1 MQYGGYFP
9 QSYQNSYL
17 QQYQQNGFGNQQMP
31 ASTMQAQNP
40 AQMGNFSQQSGFIPV
55 QNENEARMYPLAPG
69 TSATFID
76 ENAPYCYTK
85 TLGASQLDRP
95 TFKRFRLV
103 EEIDNA
109 QETPQG
115 SQSRVS
121 NQGIDLSQYA
131 LRADL
136 DAFSERLEALQTQ
149 LDSMTAKRQTAKPK
163 KEDDGA

>member
-1 MQYGGYFP
+1 MQYGSYFP
-9 QSYQNSYL
+9 QSYQNMYS

-31 ASTMQAQNP
+31 TSTMQAQNP
-40 AQMGNFSQQSGFIPV
+40 AQIGNFSQQSGFIPV

-103 EEIDNA
+103 EEIDSA
-109 QETPQG
+109 QDAPQG

-121 NQGIDLSQYA
+121 NQSIDLSKYA
-131 LRADL
+131 LQADL
-136 DAFSERLEALQTQ
+136 DAFSERLDALQTQ
-149 LDSMTAKRQTAKPK
+149 LDSMTAKRQTAKSK

>member
-1 MQYGGYFP
+1 MERDVMQYGSYF
-9 QSYQNSYL
+9 QNAYQN
-17 QQYQQNGFGNQQMP
+17 QYSPQFQGGYGNL
-31 ASTMQAQNP
+31 STPPIQAQNQP
-40 AQMGNFSQQSGFIPV
+40 PVNSMGGFIPV

-103 EEIDNA
+103 EEIDSVQDA
-109 QETPQG
+109 PQG

-121 NQGIDLSQYA
+121 NQSIDLSKYA
-131 LRADL
+131 LQADL
-136 DAFSERLEALQTQ
+136 DAFSERLDALQTQ
-149 LDSMTAKRQTAKPK
+149 LDSMTAKRQTAKSK